1 MFISLYKSINL
12 IREQIFLIEMSPLF
26 TLFLY
31 ILAGAGL
38 GTLMIFTGIPAASL
52 LGAMIGAGI
61 LSISGQIDAAV
72 WPLGTKT
79 ALGIGIGTI
88 IGTGINQETLIEL
101 QNLWKPALII
111 TFTLLLTGFL
121 IAFLISKFFGIN
133 AAIAILG
140 SAPGGTI
147 GMSLVGSEYGVGA
160 AVAALHAVRL
170 ITVLLLIPALLNL
183 LNLEGNINNP

>member
-1 MFISLYKSINL
+1 
-12 IREQIFLIEMSPLF
+12 
-26 TLFLY
+26 
-31 ILAGAGL
+31 
-38 GTLMIFTGIPAASL
+38 MIFTGIPAASL
-52 LGAMIGAGI
+52 LGAIIGAGI
-61 LSISGQIDAAV
+61 LSASGQIDIAV

-121 IAFLISKFFGIN
+121 IAFLISKFLGIP

-147 GMSLVGSEYGVGA
+147 GMSLIGSEYGVGA

-170 ITVLLLIPALLNL
+170 ITVLLLIPSFLSLLG
-183 LNLEGNINNP
+183 LEGNINNP